1 MWQKL
6 LIHKRGRLRVLRQG
20 LVMTFV
26 LASASSCF
34 RLHMYDQPR
43 YEPLEFSSSAKNG
56 QSARHPVAGTIAR
69 GTLQEDRHYYT
80 GMEGDSV
87 FTNEFPFEVTLP
99 VLERGRERYNIYC
112 SVCHDRVGTGRG
124 MVVQRGFQQP
134 TSYHVDRLRREPVGY
149 FFDVI
154 TNGFAK
160 MPSYSTQ
167 IPVQDRWAIVAYV
180 RALQL
185 SQYSMVSEL
194 PSALRQRVEQGE
206 IPGDGDGHVEGE
218 AHH

>member
-1 MWQKL
+1 MWPKL
-6 LIHKRGRLRVLRQG
+6 LIHKSGRMQALRRG
-20 LVMTFV
+20 LVLTLV
-26 LASASSCF
+26 LASVSGCF

-43 YEPLEFSSSAKNG
+43 YEPLEASNTFENG
-56 QSARHPVAGTIAR
+56 QSARHPVAGTVAR
-69 GTLQEDRHYYT
+69 GTLKEDAHYFT
-80 GMEGDSV
+80 GIEGDSV
-87 FTNEFPFEVTLP
+87 YSSEFPFEVTLE
-99 VLERGRERYNIYC
+99 VLQRGRQRYNIYC

-124 MVVQRGFQQP
+124 MVVRRGYKQP
-134 TSYHVDRLRREPVGY
+134 TSYHDDRLRNQPAGY

-160 MPSYSTQ
+160 MPSYAKQ

-185 SQYSMVSEL
+185 SQFALVSDL
-194 PSALRQRVEQGE
+194 PAETRQRVEQGE
-206 IPGDGDGHVEGE
+206 PAAHEEGE

>member
-6 LIHKRGRLRVLRQG
+6 LIHKRGRYQALRRG
-20 LVMTFV
+20 LVMTLV
-26 LASASSCF
+26 LASASGCF

-43 YEPLEFSSSAKNG
+43 YEPLEASTTFENG
-56 QSARHPVAGTIAR
+56 QSSRHPVAGTVAR
-69 GTLQEDRHYYT
+69 GTLKEDSHYYT

-87 FTNEFPFEVTLP
+87 FTDEFPFEVTLP

-112 SVCHDRVGTGRG
+112 SVCHDRVGNGRG
-124 MVVQRGFQQP
+124 MVVQRGFKQP
-134 TSYHVDRLRREPVGY
+134 TSYHDERLRREPVGY

-154 TNGFAK
+154 SNGFAK
-160 MPSYSTQ
+160 MPSYAKQ

-185 SQYSMVSEL
+185 SQYSQVSNL
-194 PSALRQRVEQGE
+194 PSDLRHLVEQGE
-206 IPGDGDGHVEGE
+206 TPGDGAGHEEGG
-218 AHH
+218 AQH